1 MGLKMEMRGLLAFHG
16 YANFLVELLRAGGL
30 SLDDYPKV
38 LSFLSDLFKH
48 RHFTSKLCT
57 QLFAVVMGKL
67 ETHWKDEVATASIT
81 LLKSIRKSVEVTHE
95 FGAMVLEFFGKFL
108 TQSAKISSAEYYSV
122 SREVVCL
129 LSFFLV
135 FHEDIRSLFRSRLVM
150 DILKNWLRVAKA
162 MDYTDMPQS
171 YKLFLYAVYCEENLY
186 VDLCDVNSRRVA
198 EAEVIL

>member
-1 MGLKMEMRGLLAFHG
+1 
-16 YANFLVELLRAGGL
+16 
-30 SLDDYPKV
+30 
-38 LSFLSDLFKH
+38 
-48 RHFTSKLCT
+48 
-57 QLFAVVMGKL
+57 MGKL

-95 FGAMVLEFFGKFL
+95 FGAMVLDFFGKFL

-129 LSFFLV
+129 L
-135 FHEDIRSLFRSRLVM
+135 
-150 DILKNWLRVAKA
+150 KA

-198 EAEVIL
+198 EAEVTL